1 MTMSL
6 ELLLIK
12 PERAA
17 TSSHR
22 GGGASGA
29 TEAATVA
36 KHLLLQRLQRLSQA
50 ARLTDTTVEDMES
63 AVGLQLTALH
73 APHAVATV
81 RAGLV
86 PLLAEVRSRGVARQ
100 GGQCSPCSTPPW
112 QSPTPSPRRCR
123 DACACVAMLSTVA
136 VPVALRARLPQV
148 SRPAAQAQ
156 RSLRAKHAAP
166 LRGAGPGGRSRAG
179 VVVHASGSE
188 APQVRGCP
196 LQRHR

>member
-1 MTMSL
+1 MDRPAPVMTMSL
-6 ELLLIK
+6 ELLLMK

-29 TEAATVA
+29 TEAAAVA
-36 KHLLLQRLQRLSQA
+36 RHLFLQRLQRLSEA
-50 ARLTDTTVEDMES
+50 ARLTDTAVEDMES

-81 RAGLV
+81 RPVRIDASVAV
-86 PLLAEVRSRGVARQ
+86 PHAF
-100 GGQCSPCSTPPW
+100 
-112 QSPTPSPRRCR
+112 PRRCR

-148 SRPAAQAQ
+148 SRPVSTPAQAQ
-156 RSLRAKHAAP
+156 RSLRATHAAP
-166 LRGAGPGGRSRAG
+166 LRGAGPGGRSRGA
-179 VVVHASGSE
+179 VVVHATGSE

-196 LQRHR
+196 LQVHR